1 MDSCVDQMSAPQDN
15 PEMPRRDE
23 KDLREIITLVQP
35 LLSNRGKAA
44 KVDIGRE
51 ILVPAETC
59 RWNEHYD
66 LENLCEVFRVVLDQ
80 VGRTI
85 LSTLATYVSSF
96 DPEDALLQFLGD
108 FELLANRLISAQ
120 CTSIIDAFRIG
131 FTDEL
136 HDEPF

>member
-1 MDSCVDQMSAPQDN
+1 MC
-15 PEMPRRDE
+15 
-23 KDLREIITLVQP
+23 
-35 LLSNRGKAA
+35 
-44 KVDIGRE
+44 
-51 ILVPAETC
+51 
-59 RWNEHYD
+59 EHYD

-96 DPEDALLQFLGD
+96 DPEDALLRFLGD
-108 FELLANRLISAQ
+108 FELLVNRLISAH

>member
-1 MDSCVDQMSAPQDN
+1 MFE
-15 PEMPRRDE
+15 PENKPDVPRRDE

-35 LLSNRGKAA
+35 LLRNRGKAA
-44 KVDIGRE
+44 KVDIGRD

-59 RWNEHYD
+59 RWSEHYD

-85 LSTLATYVSSF
+85 LSTLTTYVSSF
-96 DPEDALLQFLGD
+96 APEDALLHFLGD
-108 FELLANRLISAQ
+108 FELLVNRLLSAH

-136 HDEPF
+136 HDEPL